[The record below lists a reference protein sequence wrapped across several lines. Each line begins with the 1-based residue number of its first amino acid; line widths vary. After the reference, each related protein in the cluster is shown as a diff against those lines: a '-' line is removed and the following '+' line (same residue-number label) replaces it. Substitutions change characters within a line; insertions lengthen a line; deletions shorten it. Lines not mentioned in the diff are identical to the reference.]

1 MVIWIIG
8 LSASGKTTL
17 GKLMHDYL
25 EAASGDKWIL
35 LDGDVFRNIF
45 GDVGHS
51 VDERRDNGKRIS
63 RFCQFLDFNNINV
76 IACVLSIFHEHQNYN
91 REKIKNY
98 REIFIDVSL
107 ENLIKRDNKN
117 LYQKALDG
125 DLKNVVGVDIDFSPP
140 LNYDYKIDNKIDN
153 LDFIYEINKIIKEFK
168 IPINSQ
174 YKYSSKNILISP
186 NKYEYSNFEGDM
198 FFEKYFASRNSF
210 LDVLVTRRDESIT
223 ITEEYS
229 KESNDYTRENE
240 LITNL
245 FLKNLLSKNYQT
257 IKIYLDKIKTLIKR
271 FEVSKKLFHSYDKIS
286 IKKTSTIYNEVDNYS
301 LFSILLQTC
310 YINSEVKEEKLIYL
324 NCILKLND
332 LIISIKDNIILQS
345 SIDLCIKAIS
355 GEIELT
361 SKFYDS
367 IFNAFSK

>member
-125 DLKNVVGVDIDFSPP
+125 DLKNVVGVDIDF
-140 LNYDYKIDNKIDN
+140 
-153 LDFIYEINKIIKEFK
+153 F
-168 IPINSQ
+168 
-174 YKYSSKNILISP
+174 
-186 NKYEYSNFEGDM
+186 
-198 FFEKYFASRNSF
+198 
-210 LDVLVTRRDESIT
+210 TT
-223 ITEEYS
+223 
-229 KESNDYTRENE
+229 
-240 LITNL
+240 
-245 FLKNLLSKNYQT
+245 
-257 IKIYLDKIKTLIKR
+257 
-271 FEVSKKLFHSYDKIS
+271 
-286 IKKTSTIYNEVDNYS
+286 
-301 LFSILLQTC
+301 
-310 YINSEVKEEKLIYL
+310 
-324 NCILKLND
+324 LKL
-332 LIISIKDNIILQS
+332 
-345 SIDLCIKAIS
+345 
-355 GEIELT
+355 
-361 SKFYDS
+361 
-367 IFNAFSK
+367 

>member
-1 MVIWIIG
+1 M
-8 LSASGKTTL
+8 
-17 GKLMHDYL
+17 
-25 EAASGDKWIL
+25 
-35 LDGDVFRNIF
+35 
-45 GDVGHS
+45 
-51 VDERRDNGKRIS
+51 
-63 RFCQFLDFNNINV
+63 
-76 IACVLSIFHEHQNYN
+76 
-91 REKIKNY
+91 
-98 REIFIDVSL
+98 
-107 ENLIKRDNKN
+107 
-117 LYQKALDG
+117 
-125 DLKNVVGVDIDFSPP
+125 
-140 LNYDYKIDNKIDN
+140 
-153 LDFIYEINKIIKEFK
+153 
-168 IPINSQ
+168 
-174 YKYSSKNILISP
+174 
-186 NKYEYSNFEGDM
+186 
-198 FFEKYFASRNSF
+198 
-210 LDVLVTRRDESIT
+210 
-223 ITEEYS
+223 
-229 KESNDYTRENE
+229 
-240 LITNL
+240 ITNL